1 MSLFK
6 KTKFPSEP
14 HVTEHKDAILFL
26 FLAPINHKG
35 IKQHIAEVFAFW
47 HCFTNHALDLGS
59 NRVRADS

>member
-6 KTKFPSEP
+6 KTKYPSEP

-35 IKQHIAEVFAFW
+35 IKQHIAEVF
-47 HCFTNHALDLGS
+47 CVLALLYQSCTRLGKQ
-59 NRVRADS
+59 